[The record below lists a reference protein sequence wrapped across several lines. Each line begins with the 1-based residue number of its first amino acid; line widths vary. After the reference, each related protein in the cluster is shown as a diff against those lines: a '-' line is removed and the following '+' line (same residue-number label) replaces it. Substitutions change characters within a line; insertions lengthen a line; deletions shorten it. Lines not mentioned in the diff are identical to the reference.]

1 MSRNNEYVKCPGED
15 IFFVLSVLGEGMK
28 YGKAAYTDKYRKCFG
43 ENMNILSFISVLMIP
58 LLTLYII
65 GYGLLRKK
73 DCYEIFVRG
82 AKEGVHT
89 AMEILPTLIG
99 LMTAVSVLRSSGFL
113 EAFSEKLGIFT
124 AYIGLPAQLV
134 PLCVVR
140 LFSNS
145 AAVGLL
151 TDLYARYGTDSV
163 IGYTASLIMCCTETL
178 FYTMSLY
185 LMHVGI
191 RKSRFV
197 LPGAMISILAG
208 ITASIWLGRML

>member
-1 MSRNNEYVKCPGED
+1 
-15 IFFVLSVLGEGMK
+15 MK
-28 YGKAAYTDKYRKCFG
+28 PGKAAYTDKYRRYFG

-89 AMEILPTLIG
+89 ALEILPTLIG
-99 LMTAVSVLRSSGFL
+99 LMTAVSVLRGSGFL

-185 LMHVGI
+185 LMHVGV
-191 RKSRFV
+191 RKSRFI
-197 LPGAMISILAG
+197 LPGAMLSVLAG
-208 ITASIWLGRML
+208 IAASIWLGRMV

>member
-1 MSRNNEYVKCPGED
+1 
-15 IFFVLSVLGEGMK
+15 
-28 YGKAAYTDKYRKCFG
+28 
-43 ENMNILSFISVLMIP
+43 MNILSFISALMIP

-89 AMEILPTLIG
+89 ALEILPTLIG
-99 LMTAVSVLRSSGFL
+99 LMTAVSVLRASGFL

-124 AYIGLPAQLV
+124 GYIGLPAQLV

-163 IGYTASLIMCCTETL
+163 IGFTASLIMCCTETL
-178 FYTMSLY
+178 FYTISLY
-185 LMHVGI
+185 FMHVGI

-197 LPGAMISILAG
+197 LPGAMLSILAG
-208 ITASIWLGRML
+208 ITASIWLGRMI